1 MATKV
6 VCLLIVRGA
15 LASVLLV
22 PSVDISRIFAA
33 ETQTSFRNALIQQGM
48 LEISGVRGLEA
59 LQLEAM
65 SALMSCEL
73 RNPELFTLAI
83 LEDGTRRNTVA
94 SQTIR
99 GVSEPFEEKLNQACP
114 KFSIASQKFRRL
126 ITLVGDAFI
135 TAFDSAFSV
144 HVDRDKICDDDD
156 DPTCAQYSSFTEAL
170 STARQLDHFHVY
182 SAPFARERDY
192 SIEFHSD
199 DGLFIAIPPPVIIS
213 SQGLSTS
220 ASRDFRGFEVKLD
233 SGEIR
238 EIKTRSK
245 NSVVFVLGAGMD
257 RWIQFTGKHPRPG
270 GVLHAVKVPLGV
282 TRMWFGRMF
291 LPPDDAFGVDVDIPF
306 REYRKRVEQG
316 DLHPTV
322 ACGAP
327 QQLVHNAR
335 LDSKC
340 GEGGYRCWRKCYYMD
355 VNVTCGED
363 SQLECVSQSSGK
375 SCDPEQ
381 HGCKPICSGVSTGS
395 FCNKDISVTMYMEGF
410 VSPGDSKEACI
421 IFLFGGWTLD
431 SKWKFSLACLGTVA
445 LGMVLEVLIL
455 FRRRIRDPQNK
466 WRRSRFL
473 FVSLEML
480 SYGTQVLLGYL
491 LMLVAMTYSSPLFG
505 CVIAGL
511 VIGHIA
517 FNLEGLCQQ
526 LSTLS

>member
-48 LEISGVRGLEA
+48 LEISGVRGLEVAFCFRVIGGVHVIIPQA

-270 GVLHAVKVPLGV
+270 GVLHAVK
-282 TRMWFGRMF
+282 
-291 LPPDDAFGVDVDIPF
+291 
-306 REYRKRVEQG
+306 
-316 DLHPTV
+316 
-322 ACGAP
+322 
-327 QQLVHNAR
+327 
-335 LDSKC
+335 
-340 GEGGYRCWRKCYYMD
+340 
-355 VNVTCGED
+355 
-363 SQLECVSQSSGK
+363 
-375 SCDPEQ
+375 
-381 HGCKPICSGVSTGS
+381 
-395 FCNKDISVTMYMEGF
+395 
-410 VSPGDSKEACI
+410 
-421 IFLFGGWTLD
+421 
-431 SKWKFSLACLGTVA
+431 
-445 LGMVLEVLIL
+445 
-455 FRRRIRDPQNK
+455 
-466 WRRSRFL
+466 
-473 FVSLEML
+473 
-480 SYGTQVLLGYL
+480 
-491 LMLVAMTYSSPLFG
+491 
-505 CVIAGL
+505 
-511 VIGHIA
+511 
-517 FNLEGLCQQ
+517 
-526 LSTLS
+526 